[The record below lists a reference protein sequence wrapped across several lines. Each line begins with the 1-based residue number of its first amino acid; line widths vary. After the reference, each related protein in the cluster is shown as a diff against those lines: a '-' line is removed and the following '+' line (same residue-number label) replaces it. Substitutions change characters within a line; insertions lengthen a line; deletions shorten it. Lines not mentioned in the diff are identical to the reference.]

1 MTAKT
6 KPTQKNKSSKLSAV
20 PVQDNYANSGILT
33 GENSGADSADI
44 PERMDNSSERSVHI
58 LIPGEKH
65 SASDNDPLLRAV
77 ANSGNV
83 AYSMSFRLGFPAKIL
98 AGNSP
103 LGSAGDTIVMG
114 DTVHPD
120 DYQPFCEVISQVT
133 AGTTDEI
140 KLHARLN
147 NGGEYQWF
155 YITGKVRRS
164 DTPIEFIEGMMF
176 NVTDYLDC
184 EGEDVVM
191 RRYRSKHNIKIND
204 QSTYTLRDI
213 LGEDY
218 LVRIQQPLSQA
229 SGLFSAIT
237 DNDGTVIL
245 PKGQDRKL
253 NLNKMDY
260 QRKKSIRVRHQ
271 TIGSWLI
278 TGEDQD
284 IVDNNAQLLDTMVHT
299 ISSVANSYV
308 ALVDEMETSQNAN
321 KLLGQNFEDQI
332 LVNGAYSIFLQSP
345 DTRTA
350 IKNISMLLTEHFD
363 LAEVEFCTDEQTSGR
378 AYKLDR
384 SGLLLP
390 VIANFTCR
398 QDIRD
403 ELDYSGIVC
412 TDRRTIGM
420 DSDKRNLSCI
430 LARTYDQGTNRGVI
444 LYTAKTG
451 EREWTSRERNLLK
464 SLTQLLST
472 IIYKMFMEEELHNSR
487 TKLERLAYYDI
498 GTSMPN
504 RSMFERDFTDEISA
518 NRSGAVL
525 AVEFS
530 NLKNISEI
538 YGLEYADDILK
549 SCAEYILALPCS
561 SQKKVYRFSSDIL
574 FVTLSG
580 IEREEARQFA
590 QAVLTKFRS
599 PWYLHN
605 NEHHI
610 RVYAGFTIY
619 PHDAENIDTVVS
631 AATHT
636 LRLAKERLSE
646 DAVCYSEGL
655 EDALT
660 DNRMVKKLITD
671 SAENGFKGFYYLYQ
685 PVLEMRTGKLHC
697 CEATLFWG
705 NEDMTVPR
713 SRFLPII
720 DQLGYHK
727 QLYRFA
733 VDQICGFCASVRE
746 QGFPDFRVSFKMPEN
761 ILNSEISVDVLQST
775 LLEYSLPPSAI
786 SIAVTE
792 AEGTLTYGGIYLQA
806 LSKMGVNVIAD
817 DTGAGYFTDTP
828 LNNPAVRTVKIR
840 ADRFS
845 GDSVSSAFVKGLIKK
860 AHENGIAVCAKDVDS
875 PADLTAIGS
884 ANIDLIEGIFNGRP
898 LRDHEFMERMG
909 DSLGAG

>member
-1 MTAKT
+1 MTA
-6 KPTQKNKSSKLSAV
+6 QNKRTSERRPADPIPIISER
-20 PVQDNYANSGILT
+20 PVQLT
-33 GENSGADSADI
+33 ARTTTPALAD
-44 PERMDNSSERSVHI
+44 PE
-58 LIPGEKH
+58 
-65 SASDNDPLLRAV
+65 PLLRAIES
-77 ANSGNV
+77 SGNL
-83 AYSMSFRLGFPAKIL
+83 AFTMSFKQGFPARIL
-98 AGNSP
+98 AGKNP
-103 LGSAGDTIVMG
+103 IGSAGDTIIMG
-114 DTVHPD
+114 DVVHPD
-120 DYQPFCEVISQVT
+120 DYQPFCEVIAQVT
-133 AGTTDEI
+133 AGTADEI

-147 NGGEYQWF
+147 NGGDYQWF
-155 YITGKVRRS
+155 YITGKVHRS
-164 DTPIEFIEGMMF
+164 GSPLEFIEGMMF

-184 EGEDVVM
+184 EGEDIVM
-191 RRYRSKHNIKIND
+191 RRYRSKHSVKIND

-237 DNDGTVIL
+237 DNDGAVIL
-245 PKGQDRKL
+245 PKGQDRKI

-271 TIGSWLI
+271 TIGTWLI

-299 ISSVANSYV
+299 ISIVANSYV
-308 ALVDEMETSQNAN
+308 ALVAEMETSQNAN

-332 LVNGAYSIFLQSP
+332 MVNGVYSIFLQSP
-345 DTRTA
+345 DTKTA
-350 IKNISMLLTEHFD
+350 IKNITLLMTEHFD
-363 LAEVEFCTDEQTSGR
+363 LSEIEFCTDEQNSGR

-384 SGLLLP
+384 TGMVLP
-390 VIANFTCR
+390 IIVNFTCK

-412 TDRRTIGM
+412 TDLRTIGM
-420 DSDKRNLSCI
+420 DRERKNLSCV
-430 LARTYDQGTNRGVI
+430 LARTYDQGANRGVL
-444 LYTAKTG
+444 LYTSRTAD
-451 EREWTSRERNLLK
+451 REWSSRERSLLK

-472 IIYKMFMEEELHNSR
+472 VIYKMFMEEELRNSQN
-487 TKLERLAYYDI
+487 KLERLAYYDV
-498 GTSMPN
+498 GTGMPN
-504 RSMFERDFTDEISA
+504 RSMFERDFTEEISE
-518 NRSGAVL
+518 NRSGAVI

-530 NLKNISEI
+530 NLKSISEI
-538 YGLEYADDILK
+538 YGFEYADDILK

-574 FVTLSG
+574 FISLSG
-580 IEREEARQFA
+580 IQREEARQFA
-590 QAVLTKFRS
+590 QAVLTKFHS

-619 PHDAENIDTVVS
+619 PHDAENIQTVVS

-636 LRLAKERLSE
+636 LRLAKEHLSE

-671 SAENGFKGFYYLYQ
+671 AAENGFKGFYYLYQ
-685 PVLEMRTGKLHC
+685 PVLEMKTGRLHC

-720 DQLGYHK
+720 DQLGYSR

-733 VDQICGFCASVRE
+733 CDKICSFCASVRE
-746 QGFPDFRVSFKMPEN
+746 QGYPEFRVSFKMPEN

-786 SIAVTE
+786 SISVTE
-792 AEGTLTYGGIYLQA
+792 AEGTLTSGGIYLQA
-806 LSKMGVNVIAD
+806 LSRMGMNIIAD
-817 DTGAGYFTDTP
+817 DTGMGYFTDAP
-828 LNNPAVRTVKIR
+828 VKTVKIR

-845 GDSVSSAFVKGLIKK
+845 GDSVSSGFVRSLIKK
-860 AHENGIAVCAKDVDS
+860 AHSKGIAVCAKDVDS
-875 PADLTAIGS
+875 PSDLTAIGGS
-884 ANIDLIEGIFNGRP
+884 EIDLIEGIFNGRP
-898 LRDHEFMERMG
+898 LRDHEFIERMSEG
-909 DSLGAG
+909 LGAG